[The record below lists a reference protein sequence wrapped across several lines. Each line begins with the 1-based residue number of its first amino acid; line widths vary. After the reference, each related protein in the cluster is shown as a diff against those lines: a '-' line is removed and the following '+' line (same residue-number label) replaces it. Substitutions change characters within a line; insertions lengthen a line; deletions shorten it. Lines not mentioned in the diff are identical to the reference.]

1 MNISGK
7 KRKAV
12 NGNNSVFE
20 LQKVYDNSVFELQK
34 LYLAKY
40 EDKVAQAKDDFDE
53 AVEGF
58 GDSEAVEAASYQHH
72 FSKFEELLANAK
84 SDFKDSCKVLLG
96 CKASD
101 SATLTWESCKKLMA
115 AVDSAFPAPSP
126 PPRRA
131 SKPKL
136 RTFAVQV
143 ERTVLGIYTIE
154 AYSMDEAKQFS
165 LYELQNGVYEY
176 EHIKEWE
183 SLTGNVDEE

>member
-12 NGNNSVFE
+12 NGDNSVFE
-20 LQKVYDNSVFELQK
+20 LQKVY
-34 LYLAKY
+34 LAEY

-72 FSKFEELLANAK
+72 FSKFEELVANAK
-84 SDFKDSCKVLLG
+84 SDFKDSFQLAFKVLLG
-96 CKASD
+96 YKASD

-143 ERTVLGIYTIE
+143 ERTVLGSYTIE

>member
-7 KRKAV
+7 KRKALRWQ
-12 NGNNSVFE
+12 NSVFE
-20 LQKVYDNSVFELQK
+20 LQKA
-34 LYLAKY
+34 YLAEY

-53 AVEGF
+53 AVE

-72 FSKFEELLANAK
+72 FSKFEELVANAK
-84 SDFKDSCKVLLG
+84 SDFKDSCKVFLG

-165 LYELQNGVYEY
+165 LYELQNGVYEF
-176 EHIKEWE
+176 EQIKEWE
-183 SLTGNVDEE
+183 SLTGNVSDGNVKW